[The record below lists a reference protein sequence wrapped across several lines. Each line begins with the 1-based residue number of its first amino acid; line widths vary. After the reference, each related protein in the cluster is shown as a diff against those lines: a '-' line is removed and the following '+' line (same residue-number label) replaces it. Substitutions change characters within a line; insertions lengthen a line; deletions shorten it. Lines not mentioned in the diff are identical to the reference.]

1 LKRNLLLLAG
11 PLLFVIISSL
21 PAFDSSH
28 PEMMAMLGL
37 VCWVALWWFT
47 EVVHIAI
54 TSLLPF
60 VLLPSLGIIDIKE
73 TAAQYMDP
81 ILFLFIGGFI
91 ISFAIEKWGLHKRV
105 ALRILSITGKNPAQL
120 LLGIMITSYFISM
133 WISNTATVMMLL
145 SAVMAIIYQLDHHYN
160 DKHQHRKLSSALL
173 IGLAYAATIG
183 GMATLV
189 GTPTNMIFYRAYL
202 EAYPLQNDLSFIS
215 WFKVGFPISILLLLI
230 TWMVLKINISKKEQ
244 AINFDI
250 SIFKKAYQDLGKFS
264 SEEKTVGLIFI
275 STALL
280 WFTRADIPLGSFT
293 IKGWCNLFPY
303 PNQMQDSTVAIVCAL
318 LLFILPASE
327 KGKSILEWK
336 DTAKLPFDIL
346 LLFGSGFALA
356 KGFESSGLS
365 KYLASQLNFLNGVH
379 PLMILLIVC
388 VIITIISEFASNVA
402 SIQLALPILIALQ
415 DAMHLHP
422 MVLLVPAT
430 LAASLGFMMPVATAP
445 NTIVFSSGHIK
456 TSEMGFVGFWVNIS
470 GIVIISLITY
480 FLLA

>member
-21 PAFDSSH
+21 SAFDSSH

-230 TWMVLKINISKKEQ
+230 TWMILKINISKKEQ

-388 VIITIISEFASNVA
+388 VIITFISEFASNVA

-415 DAMHLHP
+415 NAMHLHP

-470 GIVIISLITY
+470 GIVIISLTSY

>member
-1 LKRNLLLLAG
+1 MKRNLLLLAG

-215 WFKVGFPISILLLLI
+215 WFKVGLPISILLLLI
-230 TWMVLKINISKKEQ
+230 TWMILKINISKKEQ

-415 DAMHLHP
+415 NAMHLHP

>member
-1 LKRNLLLLAG
+1 
-11 PLLFVIISSL
+11 
-21 PAFDSSH
+21 
-28 PEMMAMLGL
+28 MMAMLGL

-230 TWMVLKINISKKEQ
+230 TWMILKINISKKEQ

-388 VIITIISEFASNVA
+388 VIITFISEFASNVA

-415 DAMHLHP
+415 NAMHLHP

-470 GIVIISLITY
+470 GIVIISLTSY

>member
-1 LKRNLLLLAG
+1 
-11 PLLFVIISSL
+11 
-21 PAFDSSH
+21 
-28 PEMMAMLGL
+28 MMAMLGL

-388 VIITIISEFASNVA
+388 MIITIISEFASNVA

-415 DAMHLHP
+415 NAMHLHP

>member
-1 LKRNLLLLAG
+1 M
-11 PLLFVIISSL
+11 FVIISSL

-215 WFKVGFPISILLLLI
+215 WFKVGFPISILLLII
-230 TWMVLKINISKKEQ
+230 TWMILKINISKKEQ

-415 DAMHLHP
+415 NAMHLHP
-422 MVLLVPAT
+422 MLLLVPAT

>member
-1 LKRNLLLLAG
+1 
-11 PLLFVIISSL
+11 
-21 PAFDSSH
+21 
-28 PEMMAMLGL
+28 MLGL

-230 TWMVLKINISKKEQ
+230 TWMILKINISKKEQ

-388 VIITIISEFASNVA
+388 VIITFISEFASNVA

-415 DAMHLHP
+415 NAMHLHP

-470 GIVIISLITY
+470 GIVIISLTSY

>member
-1 LKRNLLLLAG
+1 
-11 PLLFVIISSL
+11 
-21 PAFDSSH
+21 
-28 PEMMAMLGL
+28 MMAMLGL

-230 TWMVLKINISKKEQ
+230 TWMILKINISKKEQ

-388 VIITIISEFASNVA
+388 MIITIISEFASNVA

-415 DAMHLHP
+415 NAMHLHP

>member
-1 LKRNLLLLAG
+1 MKRNLLLLAG
-11 PLLFVIISSL
+11 PFLFVLISTL

-28 PEMMAMLGL
+28 PEMMTMLGL

-105 ALRILSITGKNPAQL
+105 ALKILSITGKNPAQL
-120 LLGIMITSYFISM
+120 LLGIMLTSYFISM

-145 SAVMAIIYQLDHHYN
+145 SAVMAIIYQLDHHYI
-160 DKHQHRKLSSALL
+160 DKQQHQKLSSALL

-189 GTPTNMIFYRAYL
+189 GTPTNMIFYRAYQD
-202 EAYPLQNDLSFIS
+202 AYPLQNDLSFIS
-215 WFKVGFPISILLLLI
+215 WFKVGFPISILLLLA
-230 TWMVLKINISKKEQ
+230 TWMVLKLNISKQERQ
-244 AINFDI
+244 INFDI
-250 SIFKKAYQDLGKFS
+250 DIFRKAYQNLGRFS
-264 SEEKTVGLIFI
+264 SEEKTIGFIFI
-275 STALL
+275 TTALL

-293 IKGWCNLFPY
+293 IKGWCNLFPH
-303 PNQMQDSTVAIVCAL
+303 PTQMQDSTVAIVCAL

-336 DTAKLPFDIL
+336 DTTKLPFDIL

-356 KGFESSGLS
+356 KGFEKSGLS
-365 KYLASQLNFLNGVH
+365 TYLASQLYFLNGVH
-379 PLMILLIVC
+379 PLMILFIVC
-388 VIITIISEFASNVA
+388 IIITIISEFASNVA

-415 DAMHLHP
+415 NAMHLHP
-422 MVLLVPAT
+422 MLLLIPAT

-456 TSEMGFVGFWVNIS
+456 TKEMAITGWWVNLI
-470 GIVIISLITY
+470 GIILISLISY
-480 FLLA
+480 YLL

>member
-1 LKRNLLLLAG
+1 
-11 PLLFVIISSL
+11 V
-21 PAFDSSH
+21 
-28 PEMMAMLGL
+28 
-37 VCWVALWWFT
+37 
-47 EVVHIAI
+47 
-54 TSLLPF
+54 
-60 VLLPSLGIIDIKE
+60 
-73 TAAQYMDP
+73 
-81 ILFLFIGGFI
+81 
-91 ISFAIEKWGLHKRV
+91 
-105 ALRILSITGKNPAQL
+105 
-120 LLGIMITSYFISM
+120 
-133 WISNTATVMMLL
+133 
-145 SAVMAIIYQLDHHYN
+145 

-293 IKGWCNLFPY
+293 IKGWCNLFPH
-303 PNQMQDSTVAIVCAL
+303 PTQMQDSTVAIVCAL

-415 DAMHLHP
+415 NAMHLHP
-422 MVLLVPAT
+422 MLLLVPAT

-456 TSEMGFVGFWVNIS
+456 TREMGIVGFWVNLS
-470 GIVIISLITY
+470 GIILISLISY

>member
-1 LKRNLLLLAG
+1 
-11 PLLFVIISSL
+11 
-21 PAFDSSH
+21 
-28 PEMMAMLGL
+28 
-37 VCWVALWWFT
+37 
-47 EVVHIAI
+47 
-54 TSLLPF
+54 
-60 VLLPSLGIIDIKE
+60 
-73 TAAQYMDP
+73 MDP

-230 TWMVLKINISKKEQ
+230 TWMILKINISKKEQ

-388 VIITIISEFASNVA
+388 MIITIISEFASNVA

-415 DAMHLHP
+415 NAMHLHP

>member
-1 LKRNLLLLAG
+1 MKRNLLLLAG
-11 PLLFVIISSL
+11 PLLFVFISKL
-21 PAFDSSH
+21 PAFDSSQ

-230 TWMVLKINISKKEQ
+230 TWMILKINISKKEQ
-244 AINFDI
+244 EINFDI
-250 SIFKKAYQDLGKFS
+250 SIFKKAHQDLGKFS

-303 PNQMQDSTVAIVCAL
+303 PNQMQDSTVAIICAL

-388 VIITIISEFASNVA
+388 MIITIISEFASNVA

-415 DAMHLHP
+415 NAMHLHP

-470 GIVIISLITY
+470 GIVIISLTSY

>member
-1 LKRNLLLLAG
+1 MKRNILLIAG
-11 PLLFVIISSL
+11 PLLFIIISNAPTL
-21 PAFDSSH
+21 DANH

-37 VCWVALWWFT
+37 VVWIALWWFT

-54 TSLLPF
+54 PSLLPF
-60 VLLPSLGIIDIKE
+60 VFLPSLGIIDIKE

-105 ALRILSITGKNPAQL
+105 ALKILSVTGKNPAQL

-145 SAVMAIIYQLDHHYN
+145 SAVMAIIYQLEHHYN
-160 DKHQHRKLSSALL
+160 DKHQHQKLSSALL

-183 GMATLV
+183 GMSTLV
-189 GTPTNMIFYRAYL
+189 GTPTNMIFYRAYQ

-215 WFKVGFPISILLLLI
+215 WFKVGFPISILLLFSAWL
-230 TWMVLKINISKKEQ
+230 VLKVKITKKEKE
-244 AINFDI
+244 INFDI

-264 SEEKTVGLIFI
+264 NEEKTVAFVFI
-275 STALL
+275 TTALL

-293 IKGWCNLFPY
+293 MKGWSNLFTHPA
-303 PNQMQDSTVAIVCAL
+303 QMQDSTVAIVCAL
-318 LLFILPASE
+318 LLFILPTSE

-336 DTAKLPFDIL
+336 DTTKLPFDIL

-356 KGFESSGLS
+356 KGFEKSGLS
-365 KYLASQLNFLNGVH
+365 TYLASQLNFLNGVH

-415 DAMHLHP
+415 NAMHLHP
-422 MVLLVPAT
+422 MFLLVPAT

-456 TSEMGFVGFWVNIS
+456 TSEMGFVGFWVNLI
-470 GIVIISLITY
+470 GIGIISIVSY

>member
-1 LKRNLLLLAG
+1 MKRNLLLLAG
-11 PLLFVIISSL
+11 PLLFVIISRL
-21 PAFDSSH
+21 PAFDSSQ

-230 TWMVLKINISKKEQ
+230 TWMILKINISKKEQ

-388 VIITIISEFASNVA
+388 MIITIISEFASNVA

-415 DAMHLHP
+415 NAMHLHP

>member
-1 LKRNLLLLAG
+1 MKRNLLLIAG
-11 PLLFVIISSL
+11 PLLFILISNLHS
-21 PAFDSSH
+21 PDPSH
-28 PEMMAMLGL
+28 PEMMTMLGL

-60 VLLPSLGIIDIKE
+60 VFLPSLGIIDIKE

-105 ALRILSITGKNPAQL
+105 ALKILSITGKNPAQL
-120 LLGIMITSYFISM
+120 LLGIMLTSYFISM

-202 EAYPLQNDLSFIS
+202 EAYPMQHDLSFIS
-215 WFKVGFPISILLLLI
+215 WFKIGFPISILLLI
-230 TWMVLKINISKKEQ
+230 ISWFVLKFNISKKESV
-244 AINFDI
+244 IHFDI
-250 SIFKKAYQDLGKFS
+250 SLFKKAYHDLGKFS
-264 SEEKTVGLIFI
+264 TEEKTVSIVFI
-275 STALL
+275 LTALL
-280 WFTRADIPLGSFT
+280 WFTRADIPLGNFT

-303 PNQMQDSTVAIVCAL
+303 PAQMQDSTVAIVCAL

-336 DTAKLPFDIL
+336 DTSKLPFDIL

-356 KGFESSGLS
+356 KGFEKSGLS
-365 KYLASQLNFLNGVH
+365 TYLASQLTFLNGVH
-379 PLMILLIVC
+379 PLLILLIVSL
-388 VIITIISEFASNVA
+388 IITIISEFASNVA

-415 DAMHLHP
+415 NAMHLP
-422 MVLLVPAT
+422 PLLLLIPAT

-456 TSEMGFVGFWVNIS
+456 TREMGLAGFWVNLA
-470 GIVIISLITY
+470 GILIISIVSY

>member
-1 LKRNLLLLAG
+1 
-11 PLLFVIISSL
+11 
-21 PAFDSSH
+21 
-28 PEMMAMLGL
+28 MMAMLGL

-215 WFKVGFPISILLLLI
+215 WFKVGCPISILLLII
-230 TWMVLKINISKKEQ
+230 TWMILKINISKKEQ

-275 STALL
+275 STAIL

-415 DAMHLHP
+415 NAMHLHP
-422 MVLLVPAT
+422 MLLLVPAT

-470 GIVIISLITY
+470 GIILISLISY

>member
-11 PLLFVIISSL
+11 PLLFVFISKL
-21 PAFDSSH
+21 PAFDSSQ

-230 TWMVLKINISKKEQ
+230 TWMILKINISKKEQ
-244 AINFDI
+244 EINFDI
-250 SIFKKAYQDLGKFS
+250 SIFKKAHQDLGKFS

-388 VIITIISEFASNVA
+388 MIITIISEFASNVA

-415 DAMHLHP
+415 NAMHLHP

-470 GIVIISLITY
+470 GIVIISLTSY

>member
-1 LKRNLLLLAG
+1 MKRNLLLLAG

>member
-215 WFKVGFPISILLLLI
+215 WFKVGLPISILLLLI
-230 TWMVLKINISKKEQ
+230 TWMILKINISKKEQ

-415 DAMHLHP
+415 NAMHLHP

>member
-1 LKRNLLLLAG
+1 
-11 PLLFVIISSL
+11 
-21 PAFDSSH
+21 
-28 PEMMAMLGL
+28 MMAMLGL

-215 WFKVGFPISILLLLI
+215 WFKVGFPISILLLII
-230 TWMVLKINISKKEQ
+230 TWMILKINISKKEQ

-275 STALL
+275 STAIL

-415 DAMHLHP
+415 NAMHLHP
-422 MVLLVPAT
+422 MLLLVPAT

-470 GIVIISLITY
+470 GIILISLISY

>member
-1 LKRNLLLLAG
+1 MKRNLLLLAG
-11 PLLFVIISSL
+11 PLLFVIISRL

-28 PEMMAMLGL
+28 TEMMAMLGL

-215 WFKVGFPISILLLLI
+215 WFKVGFPISILLLII
-230 TWMVLKINISKKEQ
+230 TWMILKINISKKEQ

-275 STALL
+275 STAIL

-415 DAMHLHP
+415 NAMHLHP
-422 MVLLVPAT
+422 MLLLVPAT

-470 GIVIISLITY
+470 GIILISLISY